1 MIGSIPVWVERR
13 AYKQGVT
20 AGAEGKPQNSNPYRR
35 YPISLEWEMGW
46 FDGYDSTTASEVI
59 FFPPY

>member
-1 MIGSIPVWVERR
+1 MWVEHR
-13 AYKQGVT
+13 AYAQGVA

-46 FDGYDSTTASEVI
+46 FDGYDSGAWWSLRDIGES
-59 FFPPY
+59 YL